1 MSVDLKH
8 LSQIFA
14 GLKKERSGWENLW
27 RDIRDYEVPDLGCF
41 EGETPH
47 DGGKRYQRL
56 YDAEAAEA
64 ADIMAAGLLSGLSS
78 PSRPWLRLTTMDPDL
93 DESPDVKQWLADIQQ
108 AMLMQFAKS
117 ETYNSLHRSYLE
129 LTAFGTACSIIQ
141 RHPENVIDMLNLTVG
156 EYWLACDPYGRVDT
170 LFRRLSMTVKQ
181 MVQRFGLDAVSND
194 VRKCLR
200 DNPFERRNI
209 IHAIVPRVDRD
220 IMKADKLNKPFASVY
235 WEEGRENDPALEE
248 SGFDE
253 FPALC
258 PRWLITGSSVYGRGP
273 GAKALSA
280 SKSLQRLHNRLAT
293 LTDYLTN
300 PPVQYPT
307 KHRAF
312 LDMYRPGGRIP
323 VDPSDNE
330 AIRTA
335 WEVRMD
341 PALIDA
347 LIERRRQEIQRYFKV
362 NIFQMIAASQDG
374 QRTATE
380 IEALNQEKIMV
391 MGPILERL
399 HTELLDP
406 LVSNAFALM
415 VKANKIPPAP
425 ESMYGKEL
433 SIEYISVLAEQQ
445 KASSVSGIL
454 NTVQQIGLIAQ
465 LRPEVLD
472 KLDADKAVDLL
483 ADMNNVPPSMIVAG
497 QQVALIRTQRQQEQQ
512 AMQQQAMAAQSASA
526 LRDHG
531 QAADSQALQQAVVD
545 NGQEIV

>member
-1 MSVDLKH
+1 MPADLKQ
-8 LSQIFA
+8 LSQFFA
-14 GLKKERSGWENLW
+14 GLKTERGGWESLW

-41 EGETPH
+41 DGEAPH

-56 YDAEAAEA
+56 YDAEAADS

-78 PSRPWLRLTTMDPDL
+78 PSRPWLRLTTMDHDL
-93 DESPDVKQWLADIQQ
+93 DETPDVKQWLADLQQ
-108 AMLMQFAKS
+108 AMLLQFAKS
-117 ETYNSLHRSYLE
+117 EVYNSLHRSYLE

-141 RHPENVIDMLNLTVG
+141 AHPENVIDMLNLSIG

-170 LFRRLSMTVKQ
+170 VFRKISMTAKQ
-181 MVQRFGLDAVSND
+181 MGQRFGIDAVSND
-194 VRKCLR
+194 VRSSLK
-200 DNPFERRNI
+200 DNPFARKTV
-209 IHAIVPRVDRD
+209 IHAVVPRVERD
-220 IMKADKLNKPFASVY
+220 IFKADKLNKPFASIY
-235 WEEGRENDPALEE
+235 WEEGRESDPPLEE

-258 PRWLITGSSVYGRGP
+258 PRWLITGGSVYGRGP

-280 SKSLQRLHNRLAT
+280 SKSLQRLQNRLAT

-300 PPVQYPT
+300 PPVQFPT

-323 VDPSDNE
+323 VDPGDNE

-335 WEVRMD
+335 WDVRTD
-341 PALIDA
+341 PSLIDA

-362 NIFQMIAASQDG
+362 NIFQMIAATQES

-415 VKANKIPPAP
+415 VKANRIPPAP
-425 ESMYGKEL
+425 EALHGKPL

-445 KASSVSGIL
+445 KASSVNGIL

-465 LRPEVLD
+465 MKPDVLD
-472 KLDADKAVDLL
+472 KLDADKAVELL

-497 QQVALIRTQRQQEQQ
+497 QQVALVRQQRAQDQ
-512 AMQQQAMAAQSASA
+512 AVVQQQEMAAQSATT
-526 LRDHG
+526 LKDLG
-531 QAADSQALQQAVVD
+531 QAADSGGLLPID
-545 NGQEIV
+545 NGQSLV

>member
-1 MSVDLKH
+1 MPVDLKQ
-8 LSQIFA
+8 LNQIFA
-14 GLKKERSGWENLW
+14 GLKKERSGWETLW

-41 EGETPH
+41 EGEAPW

-78 PSRPWLRLTTMDPDL
+78 PSRPWLRLTTMDPEL
-93 DESPDVKQWLADIQQ
+93 DAQPDVEFWLSDLQQ
-108 AMLMQFAKS
+108 RFLMRFAKS
-117 ETYNSLHRSYLE
+117 EVYNSLHRSYLE
-129 LTAFGTACSIIQ
+129 LTTFGTACSIIQ
-141 RHPENVIDMLNLTVG
+141 GHPDNVIDMLNLSCG
-156 EYWLACDPYGRVDT
+156 EYWLGSDPYGRVDT
-170 LFRRLSMTVKQ
+170 LFRKFSMTAKQ
-181 MVQRFGLDAVSND
+181 MVQRFGYDRVSND
-194 VRKCLR
+194 VKSLMRT
-200 DNPFERRNI
+200 NPFERKTVI
-209 IHAIVPRVDRD
+209 QAIVPRMERD
-220 IMKADKLNKPFASVY
+220 IFKRDKLNKPYASVY
-235 WEEGRENDPALEE
+235 WEEGRDSDPPLEE

-258 PRWLITGSSVYGRGP
+258 PRWLVTGGSVYGRGP

-293 LTDYLTN
+293 MTDYITN
-300 PPVQYPT
+300 PPVQFPT

-323 VDPSDNE
+323 VDPGDNE
-330 AIRTA
+330 SIRTA
-335 WEVRMD
+335 WEVKAD

-362 NIFQMIAASQDG
+362 NIFQMIEATQVAD
-374 QRTATE
+374 RTATE

-415 VKANKIPPAP
+415 VEKNQVPPAP
-425 ESMYGKEL
+425 EALHGKPL

-445 KASSVSGIL
+445 KASSVNGIL
-454 NTVQQIGLIAQ
+454 NTVQQIGVIAQ
-465 LRPEVLD
+465 LKPDVLD

-483 ADMNNVPPSMIVAG
+483 ADMNNVPPSMIVSG
-497 QQVALIRTQRQQEQQ
+497 QQIALIRQQRAEDQA
-512 AMQQQAMAAQSASA
+512 AMQQQAMAAQSATT
-526 LRDHG
+526 LKDLG
-531 QAADSQALQQAVVD
+531 QAADSAGLREID
-545 NGQEIV
+545 NGQDITV